1 MYLLSCI
8 RCCTIMMVLY
18 AWDVY
23 YILRFVLAKEVKW
36 GRESHYEMKEGSS
49 FFCSDAI
56 IAKRIISNRTEEIR
70 GNQIDQNK
78 QVELDILE
86 ESILSEK
93 SVFLVLVTF
102 KYSEWYCWACSNV
115 WIENILVAIIN
126 ICPRTVHCILCTLFV
141 VLFPNINICPGD
153 DSFCLMTA
161 THKRLNGCH

>member
-1 MYLLSCI
+1 
-8 RCCTIMMVLY
+8 
-18 AWDVY
+18 
-23 YILRFVLAKEVKW
+23 
-36 GRESHYEMKEGSS
+36 MKEGSS

-102 KYSEWYCWACSNV
+102 KYSE
-115 WIENILVAIIN
+115 
-126 ICPRTVHCILCTLFV
+126 
-141 VLFPNINICPGD
+141 
-153 DSFCLMTA
+153 
-161 THKRLNGCH
+161 